1 MKKRIT
7 LELLRNIAKVEC
19 RIASELFYSNQTEE
33 NDKASTE
40 AYNKLELAETKL
52 SLNLNK
58 Y

>member
-7 LELLRNIAKVEC
+7 LELLRNIAKVEY
-19 RIASELFYSNQTEE
+19 RIASQLFYDNSTEE
-33 NDKASTE
+33 NLDANAE
-40 AYNKLELAETKL
+40 AYDKLELAETKL

>member
-1 MKKRIT
+1 MNKRIT

-33 NDKASTE
+33 NDKASTD

>member
-1 MKKRIT
+1 MNKRIT

-19 RIASELFYSNQTEE
+19 RIASQLFYENSTEE
-33 NDKASTE
+33 NDIASLE